1 MIYFAIVSRLSDK
14 LLFTSSVDDN
24 PVATN
29 FTPLVR
35 NFLKDY
41 SNRNRTAL
49 SMPMQDQLFHI
60 SVSPP
65 IISAC
70 VTTPDLRKEALDFLA
85 EVNITFLSKYSQQE
99 IDGASKEYC
108 FIDFHKEIEDIR
120 SKYIRNIQYNNMQLL
135 QQDLNNVHQTMAN
148 NVKSALVTG
157 EKLGDVERLSQDL
170 SNSAGM
176 FQKNS
181 TDLNRMHLWRTYGRP
196 TVVILIVSII
206 YYIATFI

>member
-1 MIYFAIVSRLSDK
+1 MIYYAVISRLSDK
-14 LLFTSSVDDN
+14 AALASTLDDN
-24 PVATN
+24 PVSKR
-29 FTPLVR
+29 FLPLVQS
-35 NFLKDY
+35 FLNDY
-41 SNRNRTAL
+41 SNKNRAVL
-49 SMPMQDQLFHI
+49 SVPMQDQLFTI

-70 VTTPDLRKEALDFLA
+70 VSSPELKKDATDFLS
-85 EVNITFLSKYSQQE
+85 EVTATFLNKYPVEAIEQ
-99 IDGASKEYC
+99 AKEYA
-108 FIDFHKEIEDIR
+108 FIDFHSEIDAIR
-120 SKYIRNIQYNNMQLL
+120 SKYLRNIQYNNMQLL

-148 NVKSALVTG
+148 NVKSALVTS

-181 TDLNRMHLWRTYGRP
+181 TDLNRMHIWRTYGRP
-196 TVVILIVSII
+196 TVVILIVTLV